1 MTISKTLTVGSIA
14 AFTPLM
20 ASAAGDGDGGAPNPF
35 AGFLDPTTNVA
46 FFAMVVFLL
55 IAWRMGAFKALTG
68 TLDKRADTI
77 ADQIAEATALRE
89 AAAKTLAEAE
99 RRRRE
104 ADEQAESII
113 AQAKADSKL
122 MMQEASEALAERV
135 KRREKQA
142 EERIARAEADATAEV
157 RNLAADTATA
167 AARALLAKDTSVD
180 QFEIAV
186 GEIDRALN
194 S

>member
-1 MTISKTLTVGSIA
+1 MTLSKTS
-14 AFTPLM
+14 FLM
-20 ASAAGDGDGGAPNPF
+20 AGALYFPAVAFAAGGGEGAPNPF

-68 TLDKRADTI
+68 ALDKRAEGI
-77 ADQIAEATALRE
+77 ASQIAEATALRE

-104 ADEQAESII
+104 ADEQADQII
-113 AQAKADSKL
+113 AQAKTDSKL
-122 MMQEASEALAERV
+122 MIQEAREALAERV

-142 EERIARAEADATAEV
+142 EERIARAEAEATAEV
-157 RNLAADTATA
+157 RNLAADAAIA
-167 AARALLAKDTSVD
+167 AARTLLAKDTSVD
-180 QFEIAV
+180 QFDVAV

>member
-1 MTISKTLTVGSIA
+1 MRTFKTLSLIGVSA
-14 AFTPLM
+14 LLPLA
-20 ASAAGDGDGGAPNPF
+20 ASAAGDSHGAPNPF

-46 FFAMVVFLL
+46 FACMVVFLL
-55 IAWRMGAFKALTG
+55 IAWRFGAFKAITG
-68 TLDKRADTI
+68 GLDKRAEVI
-77 ADQIAEATALRE
+77 SDQIAEATALRE

-104 ADEQAESII
+104 ADEQAEQII
-113 AQAKADSKL
+113 AQAKTDSKL
-122 MMQEASEALAERV
+122 MIQEAREALAERV

-142 EERIARAEADATAEV
+142 EERIARAEAEATAEV
-157 RNLAADTATA
+157 RSLAADAATA

-180 QFEIAV
+180 QFDIAV